1 MRMPLP
7 NRLLRFA
14 ERLSFPRLFAL
25 TATLFLVTVLVPDP
39 LPFADEILLGLGTLL
54 LGAWRRRRQPAA
66 PSLEAGG
73 RAKTK

>member
-25 TATLFLVTVLVPDP
+25 TATLFLITLLVPDP

-54 LGAWRRRRQPAA
+54 LGAWRRRRQSP
-66 PSLEAGG
+66 LIEADA